1 MTGAPA
7 RTGSPR
13 LDTRAVAL
21 FMVVAFGGAWLVAL
35 PLWLSG
41 RGLATPGLPVYLL
54 AMMAMPTLATL
65 VVSWRHRVGLA
76 ARTGLR
82 APGGIRSW
90 LPWAA
95 LAWLAPLVLVA
106 LATLLSAAVGTF
118 TADFVAFS
126 GFREMVGPSPVPV
139 TTLVLLQVV
148 QVPVIG
154 WLNVLPALG
163 EEWGWRGWL
172 LPALLPMGRWPAVL
186 TVGVVWGLWHAPI
199 VLLGYNYPGHA
210 PVAAVGL
217 MVVFCVVTGSLL
229 GWLRLRSGSVWPCA
243 IGHGFLNASAALPLL
258 FVAAGTSFD
267 NASTGL
273 LGWPGWV
280 VMALAFAA
288 VAAALAAA
296 RSRATAPG

>member
-7 RTGSPR
+7 QTESPR

-21 FMVVAFGGAWLVAL
+21 FLVVAFGGAWLAAL

-41 RGLATPGLPVYLL
+41 RGLATPGLGISLV

-65 VVSWRHRVGLA
+65 VVSWRHRAGLA

-82 APGGIRSW
+82 SAGGIRSW

-95 LAWLAPLVLVA
+95 LAWLSPLVLVG
-106 LATLLSAAVGTF
+106 LATLLSAGVGTY
-118 TADFVAFS
+118 TADPVGFS
-126 GFREMVGPSPVPV
+126 GFREMVGPTPLPVE
-139 TTLVLLQVV
+139 TLALLQIA
-148 QVPVIG
+148 QVLVIG
-154 WLNVLPALG
+154 WVNVIPALG

-172 LPALLPMGRWPAVL
+172 LPALLPLGRWRAVL
-186 TVGVVWGLWHAPI
+186 AVGVIWGLWHAPV

-210 PVAAVGL
+210 PVVSVAL
-217 MVVFCVVTGSLL
+217 MVVFCVVIGSLL

-243 IGHGFLNASAALPLL
+243 IGHGFLNASAALPLV

-267 NASTGL
+267 NASAGL

-288 VAAALAAA
+288 VTALTRRRRVAHP
-296 RSRATAPG
+296 S